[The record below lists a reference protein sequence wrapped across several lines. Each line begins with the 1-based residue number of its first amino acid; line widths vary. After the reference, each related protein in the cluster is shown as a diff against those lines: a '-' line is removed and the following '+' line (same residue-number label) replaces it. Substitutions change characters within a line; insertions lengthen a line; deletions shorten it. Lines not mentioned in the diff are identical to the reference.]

1 MKKFVVH
8 GSRVTME
15 HVGWKYRP
23 ESLTSA
29 QLNLP
34 FCIATLM
41 LEGDVFVD
49 QFPEQSFTDAARIAY
64 ADRVE
69 VRHDPGITARGS
81 NYRHMVRV
89 EIHLKDGTL
98 LEETVEAPRGSEHSF
113 ASEND
118 IVEKFEKLA
127 IHALPR
133 DSVERLR
140 DAVLGLD
147 DLEDAGEIARLLCKT

>member
-1 MKKFVVH
+1 M
-8 GSRVTME
+8 RIE
-15 HVGWKYRP
+15 WK
-23 ESLTSA
+23 SA
-29 QLNLP
+29 TTP
-34 FCIATLM
+34 AS
-41 LEGDVFVD
+41 
-49 QFPEQSFTDAARIAY
+49 P
-64 ADRVE
+64 
-69 VRHDPGITARGS
+69 